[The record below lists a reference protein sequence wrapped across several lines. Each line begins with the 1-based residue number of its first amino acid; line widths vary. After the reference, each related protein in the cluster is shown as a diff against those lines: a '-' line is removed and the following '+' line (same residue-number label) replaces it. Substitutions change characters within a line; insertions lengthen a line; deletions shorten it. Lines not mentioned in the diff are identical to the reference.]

1 MKHNYQYDGAD
12 LLLRPLEEK
21 DIESLR
27 LLRNRPENRIWFF
40 GSDLITPEGQRA
52 WFEHYL
58 TKEDDYMFSV
68 FLPEA
73 PDKFVGAVA
82 LYGYEPET
90 NSFEIGRL
98 LLDSKNLP
106 RRRMGIQ
113 LVAAVCKLAEQIG
126 ERERDGSDS
135 SALKYFPTMNDP
147 CAVLPKTALKSKV
160 WQYGTE
166 RKSFSFGRVQALRAE
181 VYSDNERS
189 LRCFLKNDFV
199 IDGTTEENGKK
210 VILLS
215 RRICK

>member
-126 ERERDGSDS
+126 ERERR
-135 SALKYFPTMNDP
+135 FR
-147 CAVLPKTALKSKV
+147 
-160 WQYGTE
+160 Q
-166 RKSFSFGRVQALRAE
+166 LRAQ
-181 VYSDNERS
+181 VFSDNERS
-189 LRCFLKNDFV
+189 LRCF
-199 IDGTTEENGKK
+199 TENGFEIESVAVRNGKE
-210 VILLS
+210 VVFLLKSASTS
-215 RRICK
+215 R